1 MLTDYDVTK
10 FATYQWRIEKEIEQG
25 FEKGFKQGFE
35 KGFKQGFKKGKK
47 TGEQKGKLKLAQQL
61 LQQGIVDDKTIAQI
75 LNVPVE
81 SLNHLVKTD

>member
-10 FATYQWRIEKEIEQG
+10 FATYQWGIEK
-25 FEKGFKQGFE
+25 
-35 KGFKQGFKKGKK
+35 
-47 TGEQKGKLKLAQQL
+47 GEQKGKLKLAQQL

-81 SLNHLVKTD
+81 TLNHLVKTDEKS